1 MGGTVAVASTGGS
14 KVIRMAVAVGMLT
27 VTVGKAGSAVGVT
40 GSTGVATGMTIAVA
54 GSTGVAMGMT
64 VAVAGSTGAPTGT
77 DVEPIVP
84 TVGMTTTVLTGSAA
98 VTAVGIPGGGAGV
111 RTDAATVG
119 ESRGASDGTTG
130 VTSGRATGGLLPP
143 SGSPIVGIAVGIA
156 RVMVVGTALTLVG
169 RGVGVLVGRGVGV
182 LVMVGVRVALD
193 VGLALGHGVLVGRG
207 VRVAVGVRVRVALGR
222 GVGGKLNAT
231 VVAVA
236 WAPWESS
243 LGLAV
248 PVAVATTATWRRG

>member
-169 RGVGVLVGRGVGV
+169 RGVGVLV
-182 LVMVGVRVALD
+182 MVGVRVALD